1 MVVNVAC
8 QWGLTSSHY
17 EAMTKLY
24 EDWKKQ
30 GLEILAVP
38 CNQFNDQE
46 SGTNAEIHS
55 FVKDKFKSAFPLLEK
70 IEVNG

>member
-1 MVVNVAC
+1 
-8 QWGLTSSHY
+8 
-17 EAMTKLY
+17 MTKLY

-38 CNQFNDQE
+38 CNQFNNQE